1 MVPHTASQ
9 PPQNARAIGEGGPPS
24 EIRWSA
30 PFEALAVGQRFR
42 SVERIVGE
50 ADVIGFCALT
60 GDWHPQHCDRDWA
73 AAGPFGGRIAHGLL
87 ILSLAVGLVPF
98 DPDRVVALRRV
109 SDAVFKR
116 PLRLE
121 ETIAVEGELTSLA
134 DVDETSGLAGLRL
147 RIVNQDAALV
157 CRAAVQVIWR
167 RGALSAS
174 AAGRHWHEAV
184 IDETPPG
191 AYVPVPL

>member
-116 PLRLE
+116 PLHLDR
-121 ETIAVEGELTSLA
+121 TIVVEGELMSLS
-134 DVDETSGLAGLRL
+134 DVDAAGGLVGVRF
-147 RIVNQDAALV
+147 RIVDQDAALV
-157 CRAAVQVIWR
+157 CRATVQVLWR
-167 RGALSAS
+167 RDGARSAG
-174 AAGRHWHEAV
+174 ARQHWHEAV
-184 IDETPPG
+184 IGEAAADG
-191 AYVPVPL
+191 FIPVPL